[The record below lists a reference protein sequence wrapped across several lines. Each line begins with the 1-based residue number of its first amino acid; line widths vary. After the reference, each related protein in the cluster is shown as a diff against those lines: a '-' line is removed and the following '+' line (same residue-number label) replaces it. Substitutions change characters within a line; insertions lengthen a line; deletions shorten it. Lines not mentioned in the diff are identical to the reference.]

1 MAAALSPDGAAL
13 TDTVSSPLAS
23 TNHQPKKSPPNAF
36 QPTPNDAL
44 YMSLS
49 SLPPPVFPM
58 PTTVPVRESIPSA
71 SQLPSNASSRQ
82 ASSMVRSP
90 LTPPDHGMVNPIH
103 TAASQL
109 GLNSTSVEEW
119 RSLLQDARGG
129 FEKERQTW
137 DQERRLYQREI
148 SMLRQQ
154 MEAKE
159 SELLVIK
166 TKLKQT
172 ELAVEDPDGFHR
184 QIVSPPSANGTG
196 TAARVSPVKSPPAVD
211 APRSSMAAPAD
222 QPSVPSTG
230 KARFPTFDFTHH
242 GTGEISSSAVTQ
254 QTGLN
259 FEEDP
264 PSPATTAANLS
275 PAPESY
281 RRHAGHTPGKPG
293 TGPFSAFQTPG
304 EKTPRPHQFVPPVD
318 DQASIQT
325 DGSEEG
331 DLALQE
337 PLFLPP
343 NPERSEGSMML
354 GALQEKL
361 ASISENPDE
370 ARPAVLQGAPPS
382 DTTASEID
390 AMEPPAALPSDV
402 EEVPGTADHEVP
414 GIKLKKKRSCNFGA
428 PIGTMP
434 RYRNQ
439 SDFDDY

>member
-13 TDTVSSPLAS
+13 TDTVSPPLAS

-230 KARFPTFDFTHH
+230 KVRFPTFDFTHH
-242 GTGEISSSAVTQ
+242 GTGEISCKSI
-254 QTGLN
+254 
-259 FEEDP
+259 E
-264 PSPATTAANLS
+264 
-275 PAPESY
+275 
-281 RRHAGHTPGKPG
+281 
-293 TGPFSAFQTPG
+293 
-304 EKTPRPHQFVPPVD
+304 VD
-318 DQASIQT
+318 SHHIAC
-325 DGSEEG
+325 
-331 DLALQE
+331 
-337 PLFLPP
+337 
-343 NPERSEGSMML
+343 
-354 GALQEKL
+354 
-361 ASISENPDE
+361 IS
-370 ARPAVLQGAPPS
+370 
-382 DTTASEID
+382 
-390 AMEPPAALPSDV
+390 
-402 EEVPGTADHEVP
+402 
-414 GIKLKKKRSCNFGA
+414 
-428 PIGTMP
+428 
-434 RYRNQ
+434 
-439 SDFDDY
+439 